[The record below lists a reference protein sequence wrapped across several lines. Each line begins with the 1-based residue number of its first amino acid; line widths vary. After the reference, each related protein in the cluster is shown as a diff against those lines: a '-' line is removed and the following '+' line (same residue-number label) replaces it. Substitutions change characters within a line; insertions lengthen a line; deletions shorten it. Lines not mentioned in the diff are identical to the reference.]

1 MFLRRPAFVAIL
13 PAVLLACGP
22 ARGDVGATLSLQTDA
37 RDRGMSYSGNRPSA
51 QLGLAGDFDAGW
63 YGGLSL
69 GEARFAEHRGPW
81 LRAYGGRVMGL
92 VPGLNGEFGLLAHR
106 FDRIRRYDFVE
117 AYAGLLGERWSLRVY
132 ASPDYYGIGQR
143 SVYAEVNGRWPLCA
157 EASSPAL
164 VGHAGVLRG
173 WGGGAA
179 LAYTEPSRPTRTDLR
194 AGLSWPWGVSGE
206 WQLLW
211 TSASRG
217 GPFTWTDASR
227 RRAVSLNF
235 TLGF

>member
-1 MFLRRPAFVAIL
+1 MLLPRPALIAM
-13 PAVLLACGP
+13 LLACGL
-22 ARGDVGATLSLQTDA
+22 ARADVGATLSLQTDA
-37 RDRGMSYSGNRPSA
+37 RDRGLSYSGNRPSA

-63 YGGLSL
+63 YAGMSL
-69 GEARFAEHRGPW
+69 GEARFADRSGPW
-81 LRAYGGRVMGL
+81 LRVYGGRVMSL

-117 AYAGLLGERWSLRVY
+117 AYAGLLGERWNLRVY

-143 SVYAEVNGRWPLCA
+143 SVYAEVNGRWPLGA

-164 VGHAGVLRG
+164 VGHVGALRG
-173 WGGGAA
+173 WGGDAVP
-179 LAYTEPSRPTRTDLR
+179 AYTEPHGPTRTDLR
-194 AGLSWPWGVSGE
+194 AGLSWPWGGSGE

-227 RRAVSLNF
+227 RQAVSLNF